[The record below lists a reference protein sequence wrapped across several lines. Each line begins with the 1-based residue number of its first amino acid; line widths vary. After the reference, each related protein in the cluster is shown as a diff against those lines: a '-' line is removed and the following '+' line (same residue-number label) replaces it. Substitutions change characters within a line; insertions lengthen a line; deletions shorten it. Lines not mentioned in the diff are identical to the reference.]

1 MSYMKQILCLV
12 WAVVLMSA
20 FPVSAISQVQDVQ
33 PLPDDPRV
41 KTGKLA
47 NGLTYYVIKNAAV
60 KGHADFAVAN
70 KVGTSVESGS
80 QKGMGK
86 MIELLSTRGTRNFTD
101 STIVEYLNSLG
112 VNSNEIRFRTGED
125 EIVYTIEGVP
135 VGRENTVDSTLLI
148 LYNWMASINIDEEDV
163 ARTMPMLK
171 KTLIDQFDAGAR
183 IEEMIMK
190 QLYPKSP
197 YAKSI
202 TPEQING
209 LGVYSSKELR
219 NFYYKWF
226 RPDLQAV
233 FVVGDVDP
241 AKVETQIKSIFAT
254 IPKPLKGEKRT
265 YYEGEMVEGTKV
277 IIGTDPEY
285 DRTSLSISFQRK
297 PMEMKYR
304 NTSVPYIEAYFD
316 EAISTLLLNRIQSG
330 IVAQNLPV
338 SNVRIERGKFME
350 MNDIDAFTISF
361 ETVPEAVYS
370 SLGFMSGE
378 INRMAKSGFNNQEF
392 RSTIENHYRSVES
405 VYDNRFVQPNSRFME
420 RAMDNW
426 FRGFSL
432 ASIEM
437 HFEIMKEILYS
448 GMIRTEQLNNY
459 ASALLGQKEGVVIA
473 CRMPQA
479 QGVEALSVERIQN
492 AFVHSLSKKE
502 YISSVDKQVSW
513 PKFAVGDRQASLVSE
528 IEDPVTGATVFS
540 LDNGVKA
547 IFKKMDGASDTV
559 SFGAVSKG
567 GMSVCRTKFGRDIN
581 LYVSDIANLSAVGGY
596 SRSEWEKLFTYNNM
610 QVNVFIDDYKEEMR
624 GYCTG
629 ASLEKLFHFIN
640 LSFTHRGDDYNA
652 FDVYRKGKAF
662 EAQYR
667 RLSPEKVFEDSVA
680 HYNAGNRRFLPTRTP
695 EYLQTMDYHKVH
707 AAIRERLGN
716 PADFVFVFA
725 GNAQLETVREYVV
738 KYLGSLKS
746 SHDTEE
752 WFVIPDYRTKG
763 QVERTFLHQMVLPRS
778 FVDVTIS
785 CGMQNTQQNRALSG
799 LLEEYIREMCSNGII
814 RELSP
819 ESSVLSGIEI
829 YPEEIL
835 VCSQRFETDS
845 AGVQQILGELEGRL
859 KDVAYNGVREDEFSA
874 IKKKFAA
881 KVTARMQSSNFWVD
895 SYLQGYLQGKD
906 LYSGYLAVIEAITP
920 QDFKEFVDKVCRRGN
935 RITVVMEGT
944 TEDVN
949 TQNLFREN
957 QFIREFFDL

>member
-1 MSYMKQILCLV
+1 MKRILCLLA
-12 WAVVLMSA
+12 AVVISA
-20 FPVSAISQVQDVQ
+20 LFSGYLLAQVQDVQ
-33 PLPDDPRV
+33 SLPDDPRV

-47 NGLTYYVIKNAAV
+47 NGLTYYVFKNTAV

-112 VNSNEIRFRTGED
+112 VNSNEIKFSTGED
-125 EIVYTIEGVP
+125 EIVYSIKGVP

-183 IEEMIMK
+183 IEDMIIR

-241 AKVETQIKSIFAT
+241 SKVETQIKSIFAT

-277 IIGTDPEY
+277 ILGTDPEY
-285 DRTSLSISFQRK
+285 DKTSLSISFQRK

-316 EAISTLLLNRIQSG
+316 EAISSLLLKRIQSG
-330 IVAQNLPV
+330 MVSQDLPV
-338 SNVRIERGKFME
+338 SNVRIEKGKFME
-350 MNDIDAFTISF
+350 MNDIDALTISF

-370 SLGFMSGE
+370 SLGFISGE

-392 RSTIENHYRSVES
+392 RSTIENHYRSIES
-405 VYDNRFVQPNSRFME
+405 IYDNRLSQPNSRFME
-420 RAMDNW
+420 RAMEHW

-448 GMIRTEQLNNY
+448 GMIKAEQLNSY
-459 ASALLGQKEGVVIA
+459 AAALLGQKEGVVIS
-473 CRMPQA
+473 CRMPQV
-479 QGVEALSVERIQN
+479 QGVEELSVERIRN
-492 AFVHSLSKKE
+492 AFVHSLSKSE
-502 YISSVDKQVSW
+502 YIASVDKQVSW
-513 PKFAVGDRQASLVSE
+513 PKFTGAGKQALLVSE
-528 IEDPVTGATVFS
+528 MQDPVTGATVFS

-547 IFKKMDGASDTV
+547 IFKKVEGASDTV

-567 GMSVCRTKFGRDIN
+567 GMSVARTNLGRDIN
-581 LYVSDIANLSAVGGY
+581 LYISDIANLSAVGGY
-596 SRSEWEKLFTYNNM
+596 SRSDWEKLFSYNNM
-610 QVNVFIDDYKEEMR
+610 QVKVSIDDYKEQMR

-640 LSFTHRGDDYNA
+640 LSFTQRKEDYNA

-667 RLSPEKVFEDSVA
+667 KLSPEKVFEDSVA
-680 HYNAGNRRFLPTRTP
+680 YYNAGNRRFLPSRSH
-695 EYLQTMDYHKVH
+695 EYMQQMDYHKVH
-707 AAIRERLGN
+707 ATIKERLGN

-725 GNAQLETVREYVV
+725 GNAELEEVRQHVV
-738 KYLGSLKS
+738 KYLGSLES
-746 SHDTEE
+746 QHETEE
-752 WFVIPDYRTKG
+752 WFVVPNYPAKG
-763 QVERTFLHQMVLPRS
+763 RVERRFLHQMVLPRS
-778 FVDVTIS
+778 FVDVTLS
-785 CGMQNTQQNRALSG
+785 CGMQNNQQNRALCG
-799 LLEEYIREMCSNGII
+799 ILDEYLKGMFSNGII

-819 ESSVLSGIEI
+819 KSSVLSGIEI
-829 YPEEIL
+829 YPEEIM
-835 VCSQRFETDS
+835 VCRQRFETDS
-845 AGVQQILGELEGRL
+845 VGVQQLLDVLEARL
-859 KDVAYNGVREDEFSA
+859 EEIAYNGIPEDEFA
-874 IKKKFAA
+874 AVKKKFAG
-881 KVTARMQSSNFWVD
+881 KVSAQMQGSSFWVD
-895 SYLQGYLQGKD
+895 SYMEGYLQGKD
-906 LYSGYLAVIEAITP
+906 LYSGYLTVIENITP
-920 QDFKEFVDKVCRRGN
+920 DNFKEFVDRVYRRGN

>member
-1 MSYMKQILCLV
+1 
-12 WAVVLMSA
+12 MSA
-20 FPVSAISQVQDVQ
+20 FSVSAAAQVQDVQ

-60 KGHADFAVAN
+60 KGYADFAVAN
-70 KVGTSVESGS
+70 KVGTSVESGN

-112 VNSNEIRFRTGED
+112 VNSNEIKFCTGED
-125 EIVYTIEGVP
+125 ETVYTIEGVP

-171 KTLIDQFDAGAR
+171 KTLIDQSDAGAR
-183 IEEMIMK
+183 IEDMIMK

-197 YAKSI
+197 YAKPI

-277 IIGTDPEY
+277 MIGTDPEY
-285 DRTSLSISFQRK
+285 DKTSLSISFQRK

-304 NTSVPYIEAYFD
+304 KTSVPYIEAYFD
-316 EAISTLLLNRIQSG
+316 EAISSLLLNRIQSG
-330 IVAQNLPV
+330 IVSQNLPV
-338 SNVRIERGKFME
+338 SNVRIEKGKFME

-392 RSTIENHYRSVES
+392 RSTIENHYRSIES
-405 VYDNRFVQPNSRFME
+405 IYDNRFAQPNSRFME
-420 RAMDNW
+420 RAMENW

-448 GMIRTEQLNNY
+448 GMIRAEQLNSY
-459 ASALLGQKEGVVIA
+459 AAALLGQKEGVVIA

-479 QGVEALSVERIQN
+479 QGVDELSVERIQN
-492 AFVHSLSKKE
+492 AFVHSLSKSE

-513 PKFAVGDRQASLVSE
+513 PKFTGGERQASLISE
-528 IEDPVTGATVFS
+528 TQDPVTGATEFS

-547 IFKKMDGASDTV
+547 IFKKMEGASDTV

-567 GMSVCRTKFGRDIN
+567 GMSVVRTGFGRDIN
-581 LYVSDIANLSAVGGY
+581 LYISDIANMSAVGGH
-596 SRSEWEKLFTYNNM
+596 SRSVWDKLFSYNNM
-610 QVNVFIDDYKEEMR
+610 QVNVSIDDYKEEMR

-629 ASLEKLFHFIN
+629 ASLENLFHFIN
-640 LSFTHRGDDYNA
+640 MSFTQRSDDYNA
-652 FDVYRKGKAF
+652 FDIYRKGKVF

-680 HYNAGNRRFLPTRTP
+680 HYNAANRRFLPTRSP
-695 EYLQTMDYHKVH
+695 EYLQKMDYHKVH
-707 AAIRERLGN
+707 ATIKERLGN

-725 GNAQLETVREYVV
+725 GNAELEEVRQYVV
-738 KYLGSLKS
+738 KYLGSLKA

-752 WFVIPDYRTKG
+752 WIVIPDYAAKG
-763 QVERTFLHQMVLPRS
+763 RVERRFLHQMVLPRS
-778 FVDVTIS
+778 FVDVTLS

-799 LLEEYIREMCSNGII
+799 IFEEYLKSVFSNGVI

-835 VCSQRFETDS
+835 VCRQRFETDS
-845 AGVQQILGELEGRL
+845 AGAQQILDVLDTRL
-859 KDVAYNGVREDEFSA
+859 MEVAYNGIPEDEFAA
-874 IKKKFAA
+874 IKKKFAG
-881 KVTARMQSSNFWVD
+881 KVSAQMQSSSFWVD
-895 SYLQGYLQGKD
+895 SYIGGYLQGKD
-906 LYSGYLAVIEAITP
+906 LYSGYLSVIENITP
-920 QDFKEFVDKVCRRGN
+920 DNFKEFVDKVCRRGN
-935 RITVVMEGT
+935 KVTVVMEGT